1 MHDNLEILKII
12 AIFAMLL
19 ERSVNNKPS
28 KFHSGEIGTPILTN
42 QISKVNALWAKD

>member
-12 AIFAMLL
+12 TIFAVLI
-19 ERSVNNKPS
+19 EISVKNKPF

-42 QISKVNALWAKD
+42 QIPKLNALRAKD